1 MTLALDKLS
10 RSLGYEFTDQ
20 SLLKKAVTHS
30 SAGKNNNERLE
41 FLGDSILGWVIAEA
55 LYQRFPHAKEGELS
69 RLRAGLVKGVTLAEL
84 AREFN
89 LGNHLGL
96 GQGELKS
103 GGYRRDSIL
112 ADAMEAIIGAVYL
125 DSNIEIC
132 RSQVLNWFQERLQKL
147 SVKDNHK
154 DSKTQLQE
162 YLQGRKQNLPQY
174 EVVATR
180 GKEHAQIFDVECKVS
195 LLEETVTGTGSSR
208 RQAEQEAALKALK
221 ILQVN

>member
-1 MTLALDKLS
+1 MTLALDKLC
-10 RSLGYEFTDQ
+10 RSLGYEFSDQ

-89 LGNHLGL
+89 LGDHLGL

-125 DSNIEIC
+125 DSNIETC
-132 RSQVLNWFQERLQKL
+132 RAQVLNWFQERLQKV

-162 YLQGRKQNLPQY
+162 YLQGRKQSLPQY